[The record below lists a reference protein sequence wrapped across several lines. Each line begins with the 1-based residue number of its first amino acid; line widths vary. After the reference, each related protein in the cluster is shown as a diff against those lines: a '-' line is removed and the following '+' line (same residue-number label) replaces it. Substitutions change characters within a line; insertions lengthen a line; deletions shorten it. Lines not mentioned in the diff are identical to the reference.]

1 MGRAPSRV
9 PLCFVPAV
17 APSCQELPQRD
28 PSWPRECKRAAWS
41 GIPEHLCHPRMRDS
55 RPSLRVAPG
64 PTVTPR
70 PSAPGGGEGT
80 SRAGFQEKKMGSELR
95 ESREST
101 KELPSIPVTERRGE
115 NVERDCGAAHARGH
129 CGCIRADGACPCP
142 RRYSVCVWP
151 GCYTRMAA
159 WSHTRRRERFSEH
172 PDAASLAF
180 AGARRARRRGRWSW
194 RTAPSHV
201 ATSSCA
207 VLVMIAFAC
216 ALSQPG

>member
-1 MGRAPSRV
+1 MLKQIAALLTLAGIADAFAPMGHVHV
-9 PLCFVPAV
+9 PV
-17 APSCQELPQRD
+17 
-28 PSWPRECKRAAWS
+28 
-41 GIPEHLCHPRMRDS
+41 
-55 RPSLRVAPG
+55 
-64 PTVTPR
+64 VTR
-70 PSAPGGGEGT
+70 
-80 SRAGFQEKKMGSELR
+80 
-95 ESREST
+95 
-101 KELPSIPVTERRGE
+101 
-115 NVERDCGAAHARGH
+115 C
-129 CGCIRADGACPCP
+129 
-142 RRYSVCVWP
+142 VCVWP

-159 WSHTRRRERFSEH
+159 WSHTRRRERFSVH